1 MHERARGAESPLA
14 AHLAALP
21 ECYDA
26 TVFWSDAELEE
37 LRGSPLH
44 AQTEALRAQTAADF
58 QELHTALLSQQPE
71 LFPPAQCGLE
81 AYRWALATL
90 WSRAMD
96 LPVGDSGACMRLVVP
111 WIDMCNNDSELP
123 VCHAHERSGNAVVL
137 LAGRAYAAGQQVN
150 INYGLTSHATALRLH
165 GFAPRGAR
173 VEVPLYAEMSD
184 AADLYDAKRRL
195 LDRAGVRPGVPFMLT
210 LDEPMPPLLLL
221 ALRAQRLSAPDLAGV
236 EGAGLRPGV
245 RVSVD
250 NERAALGALRDGIE
264 AMLRA
269 YPTACAADEALLAD
283 AALPERRRA
292 AVELRLGE
300 KRVLEAA
307 ARELALRLKALDD
320 EPAESAEDAAR
331 RTMGGAKAPE
341 AAAALTAYF
350 ETLLAE
356 EEAAAAQPAE
366 AGEAEEK
373 EQQSSALDA
382 LD

>member
-1 MHERARGAESPLA
+1 MHERGRGAASPLA

-21 ECYDA
+21 EAYDA
-26 TVFWSDAELEE
+26 TVFWTDEELEE

-58 QELHTALLSQQPE
+58 QELHSALLSQQPE
-71 LFPPAQCGLE
+71 LFPPPLCGLE

-96 LPVGDSGACMRLVVP
+96 LPVGDSGASMRLVVP

-123 VCHAHERSGNAVVL
+123 VCHAHERSGNSVVL
-137 LAGRAYAAGQQVN
+137 LAGRAYSKGETVN
-150 INYGLTSHATALRLH
+150 INYGLSSASAALRLH
-165 GFAPRGAR
+165 GFMPRGAR

-195 LDRAGVRPGVPFMLT
+195 LDRAGVQPGAPFLLT
-210 LDEPMPPLLLL
+210 LEEPVPPLLLL

-245 RVSVD
+245 RVSID

-264 AMLRA
+264 AMTRA
-269 YPTACAADEALLAD
+269 YPSACAADEALLAD
-283 AALPERRRA
+283 ETLPEGRRRA

-307 ARELALRLKALDD
+307 VRELALRLKALDD

-356 EEAAAAQPAE
+356 EEAGGVQQPAE
-366 AGEAEEK
+366 GAGEQPAE
-373 EQQSSALDA
+373 ALDA